1 MSFNPILK
9 LWYKIFYK
17 DKYQYLKYKKSLDKR
32 IKYYNSSVYNKI
44 LQIHE
49 NIKNNKDISF
59 LHSGHLGDIIY
70 SLPTIKKLSENHNCN
85 FYIQINKTMDLKY
98 FNHPA
103 GNFFLN
109 EKLANMLLPLLRE
122 QNYLKKVEIYN
133 GQNIEVD
140 LDFFRKIPIN
150 IQFYSPRWFFL
161 LTGVQTN
168 LEKPYLEVKKHKEI
182 TNKIVIIRT
191 FRARNHFINYKFL
204 KNFNDLIF
212 IGLPEEFED
221 LKKQIPNLEFYDC
234 KDFLE
239 MSEIIK
245 ASKFFIGN
253 QGLGYALAEALKVP
267 RLLEANPDFPVIFPI
282 GPNSYDFYHQ
292 NDFEKF
298 FNTLNKN

>member
-9 LWYKIFYK
+9 LWYKILDR
-17 DKYQYLKYKKSLDKR
+17 DKYQELKNKKQLDKR
-32 IKYYNSSVYNKI
+32 LKYYNSDIYNKI
-44 LQIHE
+44 LQIE
-49 NIKNNKDISF
+49 KNIKNNKNISF

-70 SLPTIKKLSENHNCN
+70 SLPIIKKLSENHNCN
-85 FYIQINKTMDLKY
+85 LYIQINKPMDLKY

-109 EKLANMLLPLLRE
+109 EKITNMLLPLLRE
-122 QNYLKKVEIYN
+122 QNYLKKIEIYN
-133 GQNIEVD
+133 GQEIEID
-140 LDFFRKIPIN
+140 LDLFRKIPIN
-150 IQFYSPRWFFL
+150 IQFYSPRWFFQ
-161 LTGVQTN
+161 LTGIHTN
-168 LEKPYLEVKKHKEI
+168 LEHSYLEVKPHKNI

-191 FRARNHFINYKFL
+191 FRARNSFINYKFL
-204 KNFNDLIF
+204 ENYTNLIF
-212 IGLPEEFED
+212 IGTFEEYED
-221 LKKQIPNLEFYDC
+221 LKKQIPNLEYYNC

-292 NDFEKF
+292 NHFEKF
-298 FNTLNKN
+298 FHILNK